1 MSVKILTLKTLSNNP
16 VTQYKSTKMNEYI
29 SNDATRILIATVSF
43 IGVLV
48 IIFFI
53 YRTLFRL
60 FRKRIVKTKSKIKDF
75 ALELFRIPALCII
88 YWILLNV
95 FMSVF
100 FEQFPFYAYWQHINT
115 LLLIFSISW
124 ICIQFIRAGEYYL
137 QSHLD
142 IKNSDNLNARKRLT
156 QLKVFNGIA
165 NSIIIVL
172 AIAISLLSFK
182 EVRTLG
188 LSLLTSA
195 GILGIIIG
203 FAAQKSIA
211 MLIAGI
217 QIAITQPIRL
227 DDVVI
232 VEEEWGRIE
241 EITLTYVVVKIWD
254 ERRLVLPVTWFL
266 EKPFQNWTRSSAQ
279 ITGTVFIYVDYSFPV
294 DSLRDALPDMLKKN
308 KDWDGRFWNVQV
320 TKVTEQY
327 KEIRLLVTSAD
338 ASKNWDLRAA
348 IREELINFINTNYPD
363 TFAKIRIKKHIDL
376 T

>member
-1 MSVKILTLKTLSNNP
+1 MNQYLNDETVKI
-16 VTQYKSTKMNEYI
+16 I
-29 SNDATRILIATVSF
+29 IATASF
-43 IGVLV
+43 IALLV
-48 IIFFI
+48 IVFFVYKLIF
-53 YRTLFRL
+53 RV
-60 FRKRIVKTKSKIKDF
+60 FRKKLSKRSGKFNEVILD
-75 ALELFRIPALCII
+75 LFKIPALWII
-88 YWILLNV
+88 YWFLLKV
-95 FMSVF
+95 FAFIFLSKF
-100 FEQFPFYAYWQHINT
+100 TFYSYLLHINT
-115 LLLIFSISW
+115 LLIIFSIAW

-142 IKNSDNLNARKRLT
+142 IGASDNLNARKRLT
-156 QLKVFNGIA
+156 QLKVFKGIT
-165 NSIIIVL
+165 NSIIIL
-172 AIAISLLSFK
+172 MAIAISLLTFK

-195 GILGIIIG
+195 GIFGIIIG

-211 MLIAGI
+211 MFLAGI

-232 VEEEWGRIE
+232 VENEWGKIE

-254 ERRLVLPVTWFL
+254 ERRLILPVSWFL

-294 DSLRDALPDMLKKN
+294 ERIREALPDMLKKSQ
-308 KDWDGRFWNVQV
+308 DWDGRFWNVQV

-327 KEIRLLVTSAD
+327 KEIRLLLTSID

-348 IREELINFINTNYPD
+348 IREELIDFINLNFPD
-363 TFAKIRIKKHIDL
+363 TFAKIRIKKEFL
-376 T
+376 KTEE

>member
-1 MSVKILTLKTLSNNP
+1 MN
-16 VTQYKSTKMNEYI
+16 QYFSDDVI
-29 SNDATRILIATVSF
+29 RIIIASASF
-43 IGVLV
+43 IALLV

-53 YRTLFRL
+53 YRYVFLV
-60 FRKRIVKTKSKIKDF
+60 FRKRASKKSGKFIDF
-75 ALELFRIPALCII
+75 ILDLFRTPTLCII
-88 YWILLNV
+88 YWILLKI
-95 FMSVF
+95 FTFIFLSKLT
-100 FEQFPFYAYWQHINT
+100 FYSYFLHINS
-115 LLLIFSISW
+115 LLLIFSIGW
-124 ICIQFIRAGEYYL
+124 ICILLTRAGEYYL

-142 IKNSDNLNARKRLT
+142 IVTSDNLRARKRLT
-156 QLKVFNGIA
+156 QLKVFKGITD
-165 NSIIIVL
+165 SIIIVL
-172 AIAISLLSFK
+172 AIAISLLTFK

-195 GILGIIIG
+195 GIFGIIIG

-211 MLIAGI
+211 MFLAGI
-217 QIAITQPIRL
+217 QLAITQPIRL

-266 EKPFQNWTRSSAQ
+266 EKPFQNWTRASAQ

-294 DSLRDALPDMLKKN
+294 ERIREALPDLLKKN
-308 KDWDGRFWNVQV
+308 QDWDGRFWNVQV

-327 KEIRLLVTSAD
+327 KEIRLLLTSAD
-338 ASKNWDLRAA
+338 ASKNWDLRAT
-348 IREELINFINTNYPD
+348 IREKLIDFININYPD
-363 TFAKIRIKKHIDL
+363 TFVKIRIKEQDHL